1 MSTDQVD
8 GFTVQWQI
16 LPDGAREVYAIPRD
30 VRCTQWIV
38 TPITGAGPGKPETIS
53 AADLAPTEEVA
64 LLLWHERS
72 GHTDEVEEI
81 VARIGARYRAAR
93 EQPTAVDPWIPQQ
106 REAGEAS

>member
-1 MSTDQVD
+1 MD

-16 LPDGAREVYAIPRD
+16 MTDGAREVYATPRD

-38 TPITGAGPGKPETIS
+38 TPVMGAGLGKPETVS

-81 VARIGARYRAAR
+81 VARIAARYRAAR
-93 EQPTAVDPWIPQQ
+93 EQPAAVDPWIPRQ
-106 REAGEAS
+106 REAGDKS